1 MANKKTVNV
10 YTCLLSFDLP
20 NQTYTA
26 LREKGS
32 LDGDYQEEF
41 MSLFNGD
48 DVSNNSEMTL
58 TTLKQT
64 GMMQLELDT
73 SETQFVALTKRLR
86 AVSDKIN
93 ALMLDAAKTCLQSV

>member
-10 YTCLLSFDLP
+10 HTCLLSFDLP

-48 DVSNNSEMTL
+48 DVSNSSEMTL

-93 ALMLDAAKTCLQSV
+93 ALMLDATKTYLQSV